1 MWNDIEEPLAYLI
14 TFRTYGTWLPGDDRG
29 SIDRFHNLVGGPRA
43 VSSVARQRIN
53 AERLKSPPFKLNAK
67 ARSAVESAI
76 VEVCL
81 YKQWPLSA
89 LSIRT
94 NHAHAVV
101 YGTEGSA
108 RILNSLKAYATRRL
122 RERGLWGYEHSPWVD
137 KGSRRNLWTEVHLAT
152 AVNYVFNGQGDELP
166 EFD

>member
-14 TFRTYGTWLPGDDRG
+14 TFRTYGTWLPGDARG
-29 SIDRFHNLVGGPRA
+29 SIDRFHNRVGGPRA
-43 VSSVARQRIN
+43 IASATRQAVN

-67 ARSAVESAI
+67 ARVAVEYAI
-76 VEVCL
+76 IRVCHHN
-81 YKQWPLSA
+81 QWPLSA
-89 LSIRT
+89 LAVRT

-108 RILNSLKAYATRRL
+108 RILNSLKAYSTRRL
-122 RERGLWGYEHSPWVD
+122 RDLSLWGYEHSPWVD
-137 KGSRRNLWTEVHLAT
+137 KGSRRNLWTEIHLAT
-152 AVNYVFNGQGDELP
+152 AVNYVFNGQGDPLP